1 MEILQDYEE
10 YFQMGQLDGK
20 SEEEMTVA
28 FANPILIE
36 KELVTTYQIEKVEK
50 NISRG
55 IHLLLKKVLFFYC
68 ILYHFMIHYNWI
80 YHKVIHRRRK

>member
-28 FANPILIE
+28 LGNPKLIG
-36 KELVTTYQIEKVEK
+36 KELVATYQIEKVEK
-50 NISRG
+50 TLPEEFIFY
-55 IHLLLKKVLFFYC
+55 LKKSYFL
-68 ILYHFMIHYNWI
+68 LYDIPPYDTL
-80 YHKVIHRRRK
+80 

>member
-1 MEILQDYEE
+1 LETLQDYEE

-50 NISRG
+50 TFPEEFIFY
-55 IHLLLKKVLFFYC
+55 LKKSYFLLHT
-68 ILYHFMIHYNWI
+68 ISLYDTL
-80 YHKVIHRRRK
+80 